1 MSPRSSSTTR
11 SERIK
16 KLLLSK
22 RSWYKKA
29 VKTIWIIFV
38 CFLLGLPTYILC
50 VKVNLFGL
58 FGEMPSLRDIEN
70 PENDLSSELISADGI
85 SLGRYFR
92 FNRSQVS
99 YDQLSPDLINTLL
112 ISEDHRFHEHS
123 GLDFYAFVR
132 VIYGV
137 VTFDVSSKGGGSTIS
152 QQLAKNLFTINPELD
167 GSIANLGALPKRV
180 VQKTKEWIIA
190 VELEKNFTKQEIIA
204 MYFNTCDFGS
214 NAFGI
219 KIAAETFFK
228 KRPANLNIQESA
240 ILVGLLQNPSF
251 FSPRYHPERALIKR
265 NEVLSKLR
273 EHGYL
278 KSKLQ
283 YDSLTALPIQLKYSV
298 QNQNAGI
305 APYFLN
311 AIEGD
316 LEKWCKEHGFSLL
329 ESGLKI
335 YTTIDSRFQRHA
347 NAAVAESMKTQQSIF
362 NEHWRGRNPWI
373 DEDGNEIEGFLES
386 RMKLTDNYRKL
397 VAKYGPE
404 SDSVKIKLNEKKR
417 MRIFTWNGERD
428 TTFSLVDSLNYY
440 KRFLQSSFMAM
451 DPQTGEVKAWVGG
464 IGYKFF
470 KYDQVRQGKRQPGST
485 FKPIV
490 YGAAMEAGFKPC
502 QKMQDISPTITLAN
516 GKTWI
521 PPNSGGDFG
530 TGEMLT
536 LRQALARS
544 KNSISAKLMQLTGIE
559 NVISFARR
567 LGITSHLDAV
577 PTLSLGVSDVSLYE
591 LVGAYSTFVNL
602 GTYTEPFFITRIED
616 RNGNVIQNFVPKT
629 KQSISEQT
637 AFTMVYMLMGGVDE
651 EGGSS
656 RALSEEVREGNEVG
670 GKTGTTN
677 NASDG
682 WYIGITHNLVGGAW
696 VGGVERSIRYRQW
709 SMGSGGRTALPIWD
723 SFLQKVYADMNL
735 EYEKGDFRRP
745 DHLDISLDCSK
756 YDDPNDDGQ
765 KYDPNEEATH

>member
-1 MSPRSSSTTR
+1 
-11 SERIK
+11 
-16 KLLLSK
+16 
-22 RSWYKKA
+22 
-29 VKTIWIIFV
+29 
-38 CFLLGLPTYILC
+38 
-50 VKVNLFGL
+50 
-58 FGEMPSLRDIEN
+58 
-70 PENDLSSELISADGI
+70 
-85 SLGRYFR
+85 
-92 FNRSQVS
+92 
-99 YDQLSPDLINTLL
+99 
-112 ISEDHRFHEHS
+112 
-123 GLDFYAFVR
+123 
-132 VIYGV
+132 
-137 VTFDVSSKGGGSTIS
+137 
-152 QQLAKNLFTINPELD
+152 LD
-167 GSIANLGALPKRV
+167 GSVAKLGALPKRV

-190 VELEKNFTKQEIIA
+190 IELEKNFTKQEIIA

-219 KIAAETFFK
+219 KIAAETYFK

-240 ILVGLLQNPSF
+240 ILVGLLQNPSLF
-251 FSPRYHPERALIKR
+251 NPRYHPENALSKR
-265 NEVLSKLR
+265 NDVLNKLR

-278 KSKLQ
+278 ERQKQ
-283 YDSLTALPIQLKYSV
+283 YDSLSALPIELKYSV

-311 AIEGD
+311 AIEND
-316 LEKWCKEHGFSLL
+316 LEKWCKEHGFNLL

-335 YTTIDSRFQRHA
+335 YTTIDSRLQRHA
-347 NAAVAESMKTQQSIF
+347 NAAVGESMKAQQNIF

-373 DEDGNEIEGFLES
+373 DENGNEIDGFLDS

-404 SDSVKIKLNEKKR
+404 SDSVKIKINEKKR

-440 KRFLQSSFMAM
+440 KRFLQASFMAM
-451 DPQTGEVKAWVGG
+451 DPQTGAVKAWVGG

-485 FKPIV
+485 FKPVV
-490 YGAAMEAGFKPC
+490 YGAAMEANFKPC

-516 GKTWI
+516 GKTWN
-521 PPNSGGDFG
+521 PPNSTGDYG

-536 LRQALARS
+536 LRQALAKS
-544 KNSISAKLMQLTGIE
+544 KNSISAKLMQLIGVE

-591 LVGAYSTFVNL
+591 MVGAYSTFVNL

-637 AFTMVYMLMGGVDE
+637 AFTMVHMLMGGVDE

-723 SFLQKVYADMNL
+723 AFLRKVYADMNL
-735 EYEKGDFRRP
+735 EYEKGEFRRP
-745 DHLDISLDCSK
+745 DHMDISFDCSR
-756 YDDPNDDGQ
+756 YNDSNDDGATFN
-765 KYDPNEEATH
+765 PND